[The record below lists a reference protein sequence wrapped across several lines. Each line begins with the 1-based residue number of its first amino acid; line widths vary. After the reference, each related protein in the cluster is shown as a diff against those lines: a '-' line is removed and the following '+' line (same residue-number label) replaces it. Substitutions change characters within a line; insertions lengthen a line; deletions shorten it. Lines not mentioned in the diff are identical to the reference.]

1 MNRFPFAV
9 KDFGGKRGR
18 NKALK
23 KAGRE
28 SRELVPDS
36 RALATVDAGCAS
48 SWGWGEA
55 SDQGDLS
62 LGLNSCHSGNLL
74 FSR

>member
-1 MNRFPFAV
+1 LIAGHAVARQFDLIAGTRCSKKQDGNPESFA
-9 KDFGGKRGR
+9 
-18 NKALK
+18 
-23 KAGRE
+23 
-28 SRELVPDS
+28 PDS

-48 SWGWGEA
+48 SWGWREA